1 MDLGRRV
8 GVAEGFENGWLERD
22 NGGGSIIGAEVSEC
36 SYAPFSNNSRRMK
49 EID

>member
-8 GVAEGFENGWLERD
+8 GVAKGFEDGGLERD

-36 SYAPFSNNSRRMK
+36 SYAPLVT
-49 EID
+49 ILGI